1 MVEGSYTLEVR
12 GWEEYSANLDR
23 VKDAFSQAM
32 DDIANDVVRR
42 IQEEA
47 PSDTGQLMSNEMWV
61 VEKTDD
67 FTRTIRSA
75 KEYALYV
82 QEGTGPAHEPDPH
95 EQYFP
100 PPDALEV
107 WASRHGIDN
116 PYLLA
121 RHIYRYGTQPNP
133 YATRAIESSQGAGY
147 TKYMEDALARAG
159 VTT

>member
-23 VKDAFSQAM
+23 VKDVFSQAM

-75 KEYALYV
+75 KEYALMCKK
-82 QEGTGPAHEPDPH
+82 GRDRHTNRTPTNSI
-95 EQYFP
+95 
-100 PPDALEV
+100 
-107 WASRHGIDN
+107 SRHRM
-116 PYLLA
+116 PW
-121 RHIYRYGTQPNP
+121 RYGLPAMGLIIPTSLPGIFTDTGHSRTP
-133 YATRAIESSQGAGY
+133 MPPGP
-147 TKYMEDALARAG
+147 
-159 VTT
+159 